1 MNMVTLFTP
10 NKQLKAEKARKDS
23 IKDGKMIPKRDS
35 TDAIR
40 YAGRGLKNWNGTQS
54 SLRSL
59 GFSKVAAGVLKGTE
73 YAADLAVGVT
83 NPKQKKGV
91 KERLKKR
98 LNKMLK
104 KKQKGK

>member
-23 IKDGKMIPKRDS
+23 VKDGKMLPRRDS

-40 YAGRGLKNWNGTQS
+40 YAGRGLKTWNGTQS

-73 YAADLAVGVT
+73 YATDLAVGVA
-83 NPKQKKGV
+83 NPKQTQGI

-98 LNKMLK
+98 FKKFMKNK
-104 KKQKGK
+104 KKGK